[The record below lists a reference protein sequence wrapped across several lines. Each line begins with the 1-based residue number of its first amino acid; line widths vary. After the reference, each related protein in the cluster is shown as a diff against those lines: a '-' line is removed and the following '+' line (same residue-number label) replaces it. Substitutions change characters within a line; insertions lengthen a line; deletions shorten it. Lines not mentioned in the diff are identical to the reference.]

1 MMRYKLKKSQMKCKL
16 KKSQMKC
23 KQKKND
29 ENKLNNCVNYYFL
42 KLQL

>member
-29 ENKLNNCVNYYFL
+29 ENKLNNCVNYYF
-42 KLQL
+42 